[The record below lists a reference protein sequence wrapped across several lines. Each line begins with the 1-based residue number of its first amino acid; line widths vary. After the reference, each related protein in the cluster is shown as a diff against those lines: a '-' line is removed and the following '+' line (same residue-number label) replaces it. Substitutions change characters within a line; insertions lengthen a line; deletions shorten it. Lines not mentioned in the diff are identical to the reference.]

1 MRLFFE
7 KLRNRLFG
15 GLSESHPLVPV
26 VRLTGTIAASTGSL
40 RQDLNIANVTQALD
54 RAFSVRSAAA
64 VAIVINSPGGA
75 PVQSHLIYKRIR
87 DLAEKKEKPVYVF
100 VEDVAA
106 SGGYMI
112 ALAGDEIIADPSS
125 IVGSIGVIFA
135 GFGLDRLIEK
145 AGIDRRVHTA
155 GERKMI
161 LDPFR
166 PEQPEDVRRLKALQ
180 KDMHRHFIDLVKT
193 RRGDNL
199 NGSDKLLFSGEFWTG
214 EKAAGLG
221 LIDGI
226 GELRQT
232 MRERFGEKVRLV
244 PVARRRGG
252 LFGGRLF
259 SRGEQTPA
267 DLTGD
272 LADRLIA
279 AVEARLSWARFG
291 L

>member
-87 DLAEKKEKPVYVF
+87 DLAGKKEKPVYVF

-214 EKAAGLG
+214 EKAADLG

-252 LFGGRLF
+252 LFSGRLF

>member
-15 GLSESHPLVPV
+15 RWSETHPLVPV
-26 VRLTGTIAASTGSL
+26 VRLAGTIAASTGSF

-54 RAFSVRSAAA
+54 RAFSVKSAAA

-75 PVQSHLIYKRIR
+75 PVQSHLIHKRIR
-87 DLAEKKEKPVYVF
+87 DLAEKRQKPVYVF

-125 IVGSIGVIFA
+125 IVGSIGVIYA
-135 GFGLDRLIEK
+135 GFGLDRFIEK

-155 GERKMI
+155 GDRKMI

-166 PEQPEDVRRLKALQ
+166 PEQPEDVRRLKSLQ
-180 KDMHRHFIDLVKT
+180 KEMHRNFIDLVKA

-199 NGSDKLLFSGEFWTG
+199 NGSDKLLFSGEFWIG
-214 EKAAGLG
+214 EKAADLG

-232 MRERFGEKVRLV
+232 MRERFGENVRLV

-252 LFGGRLF
+252 LFRTRLF
-259 SRGEQTPA
+259 SGGGHDSDEFA
-267 DLTGD
+267 GD
-272 LADRLIA
+272 LANRLIS

>member
-26 VRLTGTIAASTGSL
+26 VRLTGTIAASAGSL

-75 PVQSHLIYKRIR
+75 PVQSHLIHKRIR

-135 GFGLDRLIEK
+135 GFGLDRLIDK

-180 KDMHRHFIDLVKT
+180 KDMHRHFIDLVKA

-232 MRERFGEKVRLV
+232 MRERFGDNVRLV

-259 SRGEQTPA
+259 TRGEEASDQLA
-267 DLTGD
+267 GH